1 MGFWVK
7 LMIRYEDEKL
17 LQVAKLVAKVFDTEE
32 KK

>member
-1 MGFWVK
+1 MGFWAK